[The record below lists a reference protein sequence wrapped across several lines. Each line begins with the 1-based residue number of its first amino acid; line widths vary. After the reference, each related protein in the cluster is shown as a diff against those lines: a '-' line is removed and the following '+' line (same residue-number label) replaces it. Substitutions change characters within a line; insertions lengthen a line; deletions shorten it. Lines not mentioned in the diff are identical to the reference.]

1 MGKILECA
9 ALCAVPGTTKDCMMG
24 TVDKEGFVVEPLSDQ
39 RRCTKLSVA
48 AHTFYEKEHPYILHG
63 PGVVMN
69 LEQCRFLQL
78 TDRSVGWRTAAVCP
92 LRCTRSSW
100 RAPARPPTAP
110 L

>member
-48 AHTFYEKEHPYILHG
+48 AI
-63 PGVVMN
+63 
-69 LEQCRFLQL
+69 RF
-78 TDRSVGWRTAAVCP
+78 TKKSTP
-92 LRCTRSSW
+92 TSSTV
-100 RAPARPPTAP
+100 PAWS
-110 L
+110 